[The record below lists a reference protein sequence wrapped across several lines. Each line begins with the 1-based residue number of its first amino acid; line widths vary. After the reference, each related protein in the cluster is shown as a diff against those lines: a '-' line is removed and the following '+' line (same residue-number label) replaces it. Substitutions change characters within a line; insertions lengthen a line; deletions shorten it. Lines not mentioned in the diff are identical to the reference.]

1 MTLSGLRL
9 HGTDH
14 QRLGLSRH
22 SLGRPCLHNSPPR
35 DRAVP
40 QFRHSSGGAASEHTQ
55 LPEKVPSCPPR
66 ARKVRPL
73 SKATSGPQ
81 IFPDPPLAL
90 KHSLG
95 LLKVTGFI
103 FFIFIFVIITI
114 IYTTINISFCVVCYS
129 LQRSSPSS
137 ILLHSLI
144 KSRRLREAPTVRQA
158 QGHRAGEELGLLSTT
173 PPLFCTGCFTHMSP
187 PHAL

>member
-1 MTLSGLRL
+1 MKQTETFFKLLLKFRGARSEPSPDVTLSDLRL

-22 SLGRPCLHNSPPR
+22 SLGRPCLRNSPPR

-66 ARKVRPL
+66 ARKDRPL

-90 KHSLG
+90 KQSGPVKSNRLH
-95 LLKVTGFI
+95 
-103 FFIFIFVIITI
+103 
-114 IYTTINISFCVVCYS
+114 
-129 LQRSSPSS
+129 
-137 ILLHSLI
+137 LLHFH
-144 KSRRLREAPTVRQA
+144 LRHHHHHLHYHQ
-158 QGHRAGEELGLLSTT
+158 H
-173 PPLFCTGCFTHMSP
+173 LFLCCM
-187 PHAL
+187 L